1 MTKEVGPSPHTW
13 GFRTHCRSHPSTP
26 AVHPHIRGVFDLDAY
41 TSALQNGPS
50 PHTWGFRRV
59 YLTTRPP
66 GRSIP
71 TYVGFSHWHK
81 YIWFPF
87 SVHPHIRGVFCNACF
102 RVSFSRGPSPHTWG
116 FRLLFPTKHKQPRSI
131 PTYVGFSL
139 VPTSRIHP
147 VPVHPHIRG
156 VFVHK
161 GEVLSPGEGPSP
173 HTWGFL
179 KKVVRKECR
188 RLVHPH
194 IRGVFT
200 EIKSKI
206 SRASSKTALL
216 PAEKFKILFLVK
228 IKSSAAAFQVH
239 TIFRDQFPPGLHFE
253 IALHL

>member
-116 FRLLFPTKHKQPRSI
+116 FRLLFPTKPKQPRSI
-131 PTYVGFSL
+131 PTYVGFSACSCFSL
-139 VPTSRIHP
+139 GTS
-147 VPVHPHIRG
+147 
-156 VFVHK
+156 
-161 GEVLSPGEGPSP
+161 SGPSP

-179 KKVVRKECR
+179 SFPQVVSIRCR
-188 RLVHPH
+188 SIPTYVGFSHKSSAVPCVSDGPSPHTWGFRMTGSFRSRSTTVHPH
-194 IRGVFT
+194 IRGVFG
-200 EIKSKI
+200 EQ
-206 SRASSKTALL
+206 L
-216 PAEKFKILFLVK
+216 PPVDGYARSIPTYVGFSLK
-228 IKSSAAAFQVH
+228 
-239 TIFRDQFPPGLHFE
+239 
-253 IALHL
+253 